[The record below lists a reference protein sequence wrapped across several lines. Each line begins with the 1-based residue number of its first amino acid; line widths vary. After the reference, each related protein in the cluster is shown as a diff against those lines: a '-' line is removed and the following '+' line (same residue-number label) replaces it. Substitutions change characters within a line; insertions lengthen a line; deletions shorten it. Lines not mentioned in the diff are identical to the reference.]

1 MVTVVQAKGEELERA
16 FSTLGFLNSEAAL
29 HVEAGRTE
37 WFFCRGLT
45 EPLPRRLH
53 AALIGEGIVRY
64 EAADGTAILLGGCRS
79 AWRALLARFPDE
91 SGWTEIGER
100 IAKSLGLPWSLRAV
114 TRLAGEDWHW
124 GERTYVMGILNVT
137 PDSFSDGGKYLDLG
151 AAVAHAEKMLAEGAD
166 FIDVGGESTRPGA
179 DPVPESEEL
188 RRVVPVVEAIVKRL
202 SARVSV
208 DTYKSAVAKAAV
220 EAGAAVIND
229 VTGLRGDPR
238 MAEVAA
244 ELGVPIILQHI
255 QGSPKNMQQDPRY
268 VSVVPEVLQGLK
280 DSADRA
286 LAAGVRPENII
297 VDPGFGFGKRLEHNL
312 TLLARLAELRTLG
325 YPVLSGTSRKS
336 MVGAVL
342 GLPVSERVEGTAATV
357 ALSVAGR
364 ADIVRVHD
372 VGIMVRTVKVADAT
386 FRDQLVVRR

>member
-1 MVTVVQAKGEELERA
+1 
-16 FSTLGFLNSEAAL
+16 
-29 HVEAGRTE
+29 
-37 WFFCRGLT
+37 
-45 EPLPRRLH
+45 
-53 AALIGEGIVRY
+53 
-64 EAADGTAILLGGCRS
+64 
-79 AWRALLARFPDE
+79 
-91 SGWTEIGER
+91 
-100 IAKSLGLPWSLRAV
+100 
-114 TRLAGEDWHW
+114 
-124 GERTYVMGILNVT
+124 
-137 PDSFSDGGKYLDLG
+137 
-151 AAVAHAEKMLAEGAD
+151 
-166 FIDVGGESTRPGA
+166 
-179 DPVPESEEL
+179 
-188 RRVVPVVEAIVKRL
+188 
-202 SARVSV
+202 
-208 DTYKSAVAKAAV
+208 
-220 EAGAAVIND
+220 
-229 VTGLRGDPR
+229 
-238 MAEVAA
+238 
-244 ELGVPIILQHI
+244 
-255 QGSPKNMQQDPRY
+255 MQQDPRY